1 MPSKPESGSF
11 ATLTHARLR
20 AAQGDVSGAVRILRV
35 ILGVEPGHEEA
46 RRLLD
51 ELQGRP
57 NRIAV
62 EPQAPPL
69 AERATARASE
79 LAGRFREAI
88 GGAAPPDSETRRDRL
103 SRWLVRAV
111 ALRGERHVR

>member
-1 MPSKPESGSF
+1 LPSKPGSGSF

-35 ILGVEPGHEEA
+35 IVGAEPTHDEA

-57 NRIAV
+57 NRAAV
-62 EPQAPPL
+62 EPEAPPL
-69 AERATARASE
+69 AERAAARASE
-79 LAGRFREAI
+79 LAGRFRETI
-88 GGAAPPDSETRRDRL
+88 GGVAPPDAGTRRERL